1 VYGRLGHLWSW
12 PEWIYRAA
20 LGAAAYFRL
29 VHSAML
35 SVLFLVQSEQKA
47 SWGPRRYLM
56 PLAHGLFHWAVFSF
70 YLWKGRI
77 YNS

>member
-1 VYGRLGHLWSW
+1 
-12 PEWIYRAA
+12 
-20 LGAAAYFRL
+20 
-29 VHSAML
+29 ML